1 MQRETVLYLAEAE
14 HEIPELV
21 SAWLSH
27 NSFALEQVTS
37 EKDLFN
43 AALRRLPEMI
53 IIDADSNGANSTT
66 VCRALKTDSNTSVV
80 PVVFVSAVHGTDRV
94 QEWFE
99 AGVDEVITP
108 LFSPGEQRSR
118 LDSVVARTRRNV
130 AVHPTTM
137 LPGTAEI
144 ERQILVRIKQD
155 AQFAVCYADLDHF
168 KEYNDRYSYKNGDR
182 IIYLV
187 SRILRDTVTAICPK
201 EGFVGH
207 IGGDDF
213 IMIVPVE
220 HIRSVCK
227 EVIEVFDTLIALQ
240 YSDEDTKAG
249 YFLGRDR
256 RGLLYEVPLMTI
268 SIGVVTSKNRRLS
281 HPAYVGALA
290 TEMKSYAKSLKG
302 SVFVVDRRSDS
313 RAEIVEEEVVPEV
326 QES

>member
-1 MQRETVLYLAEAE
+1 MHRQTVLYLAEAE

-21 SAWLSH
+21 SAWLSR
-27 NSFALEQVTS
+27 NSFALEKLTS

-43 AALRRLPEMI
+43 AARRRLPEMI
-53 IIDADSNGANSTT
+53 IIDADSNSAHPTT

-80 PVVFVSAVHGTDRV
+80 PVVFISAAHGTDRV

-99 AGVDEVITP
+99 AGADEVITP
-108 LFSPGEQRSR
+108 LFGPGEQRSR

-144 ERQILVRIKQD
+144 ERQILVRIEQG

-187 SRILRDTVTAICPK
+187 SRILRDTVTAFCPK

-207 IGGDDF
+207 IGGDDY
-213 IMIVPVE
+213 IMIIPVE
-220 HIRSVCK
+220 HIGSVCK
-227 EVIEVFDTLIALQ
+227 EVIDVFDTLIALQ
-240 YSDEDTKAG
+240 YNEEDTKAG
-249 YFLGRDR
+249 HFLGRDR

-268 SIGVVTSKNRRLS
+268 SIGVVTTRNRRLT

-302 SVFVVDRRSDS
+302 SVYVIDRRSDS
-313 RAEIVEEEVVPEV
+313 RVETVEEEAVPEV